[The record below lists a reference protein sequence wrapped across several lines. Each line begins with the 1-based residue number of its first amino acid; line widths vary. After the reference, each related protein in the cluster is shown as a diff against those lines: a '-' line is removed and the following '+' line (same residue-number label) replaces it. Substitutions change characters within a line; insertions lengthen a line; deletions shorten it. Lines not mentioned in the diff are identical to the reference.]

1 MPNPYLLGYRANCRS
16 SSTAKMTSTEHARS
30 SVPPFISAFVH
41 IDGDLDAKSRKAVV
55 DKINKV
61 HRVRW
66 KGDTATVEGRLA
78 DLVELTKEPS
88 VAYIE
93 DGLSL
98 RAPHPVSEPAPGEP
112 DVDLRR
118 VSTCSELHKD
128 GEGVLVG
135 IIDVQGFDFTH
146 PDFLKPDGSTRREA
160 IWDQGG
166 TTRPAPKSN
175 RADEGDFAY
184 GSLIRK
190 HHMDAAMCSGYQSLQ
205 KGACHGRV

>member
-1 MPNPYLLGYRANCRS
+1 M
-16 SSTAKMTSTEHARS
+16 
-30 SVPPFISAFVH
+30 
-41 IDGDLDAKSRKAVV
+41 V
-55 DKINKV
+55 DKINKL

-66 KGDTATVEGRLA
+66 KGDTATVEGR
-78 DLVELTKEPS
+78 P
-88 VAYIE
+88 
-93 DGLSL
+93 
-98 RAPHPVSEPAPGEP
+98 
-112 DVDLRR
+112 
-118 VSTCSELHKD
+118 CSELHKD

-146 PDFLKPDGSTRREA
+146 PDFLNPDGRTRWEA

-190 HHMDAAMCSGYQSLQ
+190 HHMESRRAQGAAGRGPHRVVLALSAFSTATGKLAISLRIPTYMPDLVF
-205 KGACHGRV
+205 ALNESMT

>member
-1 MPNPYLLGYRANCRS
+1 M
-16 SSTAKMTSTEHARS
+16 
-30 SVPPFISAFVH
+30 
-41 IDGDLDAKSRKAVV
+41 V
-55 DKINKV
+55 DKINKL

-66 KGDTATVEGRLA
+66 KGDTATVEGR
-78 DLVELTKEPS
+78 P
-88 VAYIE
+88 
-93 DGLSL
+93 
-98 RAPHPVSEPAPGEP
+98 
-112 DVDLRR
+112 
-118 VSTCSELHKD
+118 CSELHKD

-146 PDFLKPDGSTRREA
+146 PDFLNPDGRTRWEA

-190 HHMDAAMCSGYQSLQ
+190 HHMDAAIKARPRRGWPGSSSRGLGFVGFQHGYRKTGDIAANPDVHARPRL
-205 KGACHGRV
+205 RVERVDDLTLAQ